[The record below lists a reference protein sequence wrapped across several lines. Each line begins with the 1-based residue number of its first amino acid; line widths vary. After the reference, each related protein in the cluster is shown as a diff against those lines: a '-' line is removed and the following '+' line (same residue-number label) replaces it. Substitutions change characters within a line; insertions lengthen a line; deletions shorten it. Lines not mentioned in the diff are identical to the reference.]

1 MAHALANTVRGI
13 IMVATLVAALLVPA
27 MSQSDRAD
35 ALTGSDWDPGH
46 IISDANFYNGSAMSE
61 SQIQQFLGNTVGT
74 CQNSNCLAGYRTDT
88 PTRTWSFG
96 TCSTYVGGSGE
107 SAARIIFKVQQACN
121 LSAKVILVTLQKEQG
136 LLTNPAPSDGVM
148 RKAMGYGCPDTSS
161 CDSTY
166 YGFFNQVFAA
176 GRQLT
181 WYGNPEGSFMSIR
194 VGQVNAIRYHPDA
207 ACGSRDVLVQNRAT
221 AALYYYTPYTP
232 NAAALA
238 NLGGTGDGCSAY
250 GNRNFW
256 VFYNMWFGPTVGPD
270 PRVMIEAEH
279 AAQGG
284 AAGVLG
290 GPASDVLRISEN
302 GGGYGRAYQGGSIY
316 WSPNHG
322 AKTVLAGPIRDY
334 YFARG
339 GAAGWLA
346 WPQFNYGTVTA
357 GVNGI
362 AQSFT
367 GGSIYSSGVGTF
379 GVPDA
384 LRPAY
389 FAVHGAVGVLGW
401 PAADA
406 INRSDRGGGTE
417 QRFQYGVVYRSSAG
431 AFAVPQQIA
440 AAHDASGGV
449 AGRLGWPTSVHA
461 SIEANGGGIAQAFGA
476 GSVYASPAGAYVVD
490 GAVRDAYFGVD
501 GSRGRLGWPIGPAGC
516 TTASCRQDFQY
527 GSIIAG
533 GSGASISSPEIDA
546 VHARLGG
553 AAGLLGPAT
562 TGLLRLDLNGG
573 GMAVAY
579 QNGSIYYKRSLGA
592 YAVTRPILVRYFSA
606 GGAGGAFGWPSSAE
620 RCDAAG
626 AACQQDFEG
635 GRLYRSFDDAA
646 RLSTDDVFAAYGRL
660 GGARGVLGPTATDL
674 LSIPQNGGGVAQAFV
689 SGSIYSKA
697 RVGTFAVT
705 GAVRDRYFQLGG
717 AAGTLGWPTGAAT
730 CGAGRCTQAFEGGTL
745 DVPA

>member
-1 MAHALANTVRGI
+1 MRRPQTTIRVFLIVSALI
-13 IMVATLVAALLVPA
+13 AAVFVPA
-27 MSQSDRAD
+27 AVQADRAE
-35 ALTGSDWDPGH
+35 ALSGAGFDPGN

-61 SQIQQFLGNTVGT
+61 AEIQQFLESMVGT
-74 CQNSNCLAGYRTDT
+74 CENSNCLAVYRTDT
-88 PTRTWSFG
+88 PSRTWSFG

-107 SAARIIFKVQQACN
+107 SAARIIFKVQRACN
-121 LSAKVILVTLQKEQG
+121 LSAKVILVTLQKEQS

-148 RKAMGYGCPDTSS
+148 RKAMGYGCPDTSA

-181 WYGNPEGSFMSIR
+181 WYGNPEGSFTSIR
-194 VGQVNAIRYHPDA
+194 VGQVNAIRYHPNA
-207 ACGSRDVLVQNRAT
+207 ACGTKDVLVRNRAT

-238 NLGGTGDGCSAY
+238 NLGGIGDGCSAY

-256 VFYNMWFGPTVGPD
+256 VFYNNWFGPTVGPD
-270 PRVMIEAEH
+270 PRVMIDAEH

-284 AAGVLG
+284 AAGPLG
-290 GPASDVLRISEN
+290 NPVSDVLQISEN

-316 WSPNHG
+316 WSPIHG

-346 WPQFNYGTVTA
+346 WPQFNYGSVTA

-367 GGSIYSSGVGTF
+367 GGSVYSSSVGTF
-379 GVPDA
+379 AVPDA

-389 FAVHGAVGVLGW
+389 FAVHGAIGVLGW
-401 PAADA
+401 PTVDA
-406 INRSDRGGGTE
+406 VTRSDRGGGTE
-417 QRFQYGVVYRSSAG
+417 QRFQHGVVYRSSAG
-431 AFAVPQQIA
+431 AFAVPREIT
-440 AAHDASGGV
+440 AAHDAAGGV
-449 AGRLGWPTSVHA
+449 ARLGWPTSTYA
-461 SIEANGGGIAQAFGA
+461 SFAANGGGIAQAFAA
-476 GSVYASPAGAYVVD
+476 GSVYASPAGAYVVE
-490 GAVRDAYFGVD
+490 GAVRDAYFGAN
-501 GSRGRLGWPIGPAGC
+501 GAIGRLGWPIGPAAC

-533 GSGASISSPEIDA
+533 GSAASISSPEIDA
-546 VHARLGG
+546 VHAQLGG
-553 AAGLLGPAT
+553 AAGVLGPAT
-562 TGLLRLDLNGG
+562 TGLLRLDVNGG

-579 QNGSIYYKRSLGA
+579 QNGSIYFKRSLGA
-592 YAVTRPILVRYFSA
+592 YAVTRPILVRYFA
-606 GGAGGAFGWPSSAE
+606 TGGAAGAFGWPSSAE
-620 RCDAAG
+620 RCEAAG

-646 RLSTDDVFAAYGRL
+646 RLSTDDIFAVYGQL
-660 GGARGVLGPTATDL
+660 GGARGALGPTATDL
-674 LSIPQNGGGVAQAFV
+674 LSVPQNGGGVAQAFA

-697 RVGTFAVT
+697 GVGTFAVT
-705 GAVRDRYFQLGG
+705 GALRERYFQLGG
-717 AAGTLGWPTGAAT
+717 AAGTLGWPVGAAS
-730 CGAGRCTQAFEGGTL
+730 CGAVRCTQAFERGTL